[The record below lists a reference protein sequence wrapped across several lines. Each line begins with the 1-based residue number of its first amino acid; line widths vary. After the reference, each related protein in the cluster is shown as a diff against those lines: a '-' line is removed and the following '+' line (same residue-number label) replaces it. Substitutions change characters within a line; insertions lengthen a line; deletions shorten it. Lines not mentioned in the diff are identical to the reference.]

1 MHSIQSSDNPMAEL
15 LEIKDLDVDFLT
27 RRGNI
32 HAAKKVSL
40 KVTAGEVL
48 GLVGES
54 GAGKSTIGNAITDL
68 LESPGQVSAGSIRFN
83 GEELRGK
90 SEDQM
95 RRIRGDRIGMIFQD
109 PQTSLNPLL
118 RIGEQ
123 LTETIRKTKGIGHS
137 EAESNAQQLL
147 ESVGITE
154 ARARLNAYPHQFS
167 GGMRQRVVIALALAG
182 DPDLII
188 ADEPTTALDVSV
200 QAQILDLIRGLCKSR
215 NLGVIIV
222 THDIGVIAN
231 IADRVAVMFRGNI
244 VETGDVRQIL
254 GNPQH
259 EYTKSLIAAVP
270 RPDKRLHRFN
280 SVDYIDG
287 TGDGKDTLSR
297 IDINTHWLGQK
308 SQLQTTT
315 ASQNKNVP
323 AIAVKDLSLAFKL
336 QGAILK
342 RNRRMLQ
349 AVDKVSFSIAQGES
363 FGLVGES
370 GSGKSTVARLIAGL
384 YKPDSGS
391 VEIVGQNVLGNPKD
405 PQIKAA
411 RLNLQMIFQD
421 PYSSLNGRLRVLDI
435 VAEPIRF
442 YKQSDNEK
450 HTRQLVQD
458 LLEHVGLGKEAALRY
473 PHEFSGGQRQRISI
487 ARALAS
493 RPRILICDE
502 PTSALDVSIQAQI
515 LNLLKDLQDELGLTL
530 LFISHDLPVIR
541 QMCDRVAVMRH
552 GAICEIADTEEL
564 FVNPQHEYSQH
575 LLDLMPRMDV
585 IGG

>member
-1 MHSIQSSDNPMAEL
+1 MSEL
-15 LEIKDLDVDFLT
+15 LEIENLDVDFVT
-27 RRGNI
+27 RRGTI
-32 HAAKKVSL
+32 HAAKNVSIT
-40 KVTAGEVL
+40 VTAGEVL

-54 GAGKSTIGNAITDL
+54 GAGKSTIGNAVIDL
-68 LESPGQVSAGSIRFN
+68 LEPPGQVSAGSIRFN

-90 SEDQM
+90 TDDQM
-95 RRIRGDRIGMIFQD
+95 RHIRGDRIGMIFQD

-123 LTETIRKTKGIGHS
+123 LTETIRKTKGVS
-137 EAESNAQQLL
+137 QSVALANAEELL
-147 ESVGITE
+147 ESVGISE
-154 ARARLNAYPHQFS
+154 ARARLKSYPHQFS

-244 VETGDVRQIL
+244 VETGDVGQIL

-287 TGDGKDTLSR
+287 TAGGDSALNR
-297 IDINTHWLGQK
+297 IDINSHWLGRK
-308 SQLQTTT
+308 SQLQQT
-315 ASQNKNVP
+315 ATMQSKEVS
-323 AIAVKDLSLAFKL
+323 AIAVKDLSIAFKL

-349 AVDKVSFSIAQGES
+349 AVDQVSFAIASGES

-384 YKPDSGS
+384 LTPDSGS
-391 VEIVGQNVLGNPKD
+391 VELVGTNVLGKQKD

-450 HTRQLVQD
+450 HTRQLVYD
-458 LLEHVGLGKEAALRY
+458 LLEHVGLGKDAALRY

-541 QMCDRVAVMRH
+541 QMCDRVAVMRN
-552 GAICEIADTEEL
+552 GAICEIAATEEL
-564 FVNPQHEYSQH
+564 FNNPQHEYSKH
-575 LLDLMPRMDV
+575 LLGLMPRMDV
-585 IGG
+585 IG

>member
-1 MHSIQSSDNPMAEL
+1 MPEL
-15 LEIKDLDVDFLT
+15 LEIENLDVDFLT

-32 HAAKKVSL
+32 HAAKNVSL
-40 KVTAGEVL
+40 TVTAGEVL

-54 GAGKSTIGNAITDL
+54 GAGKSTIGNAVIDL

-90 SEDQM
+90 TEDQM

-123 LTETIRKTKGIGHS
+123 LTETIRKTKGIGQS
-137 EAESNAQQLL
+137 EAESGAEALL

-154 ARARLNAYPHQFS
+154 ARARLKSYPHQFS

-215 NLGVIIV
+215 HLGVIIV

-231 IADRVAVMFRGNI
+231 IADRVAVMYQGNI

-287 TGDGKDTLSR
+287 IDNSGALNR
-297 IDINTHWLGQK
+297 IDINSHWLGQK
-308 SQLQTTT
+308 SQLQQTT
-315 ASQNKNVP
+315 ASLNKDVS
-323 AIAVKDLSLAFKL
+323 AIEVKDLSLAFKL

-349 AVDKVSFSIAQGES
+349 AVDNVSFAIAQGES

-384 YKPDSGS
+384 HKPDSGS
-391 VEIVGQNVLGNPKD
+391 VEIVGQNVLGDQKD
-405 PQIKAA
+405 PDVKAA

-450 HTRQLVQD
+450 HTRQLVHD
-458 LLEHVGLGKEAALRY
+458 LLEHVGLGRDAALRY

-541 QMCDRVAVMRH
+541 QMCDRVAVMRN
-552 GAICEIADTEEL
+552 GGICEIAETEAL
-564 FVNPQHEYSQH
+564 FTNPQHEYSKH
-575 LLDLMPRMDV
+575 LLELMPRMDV
-585 IGG
+585 IGDTGL